1 MIDKLLL
8 DRWMGDAQGEDYIDW
23 AVDLLVAGRDTPSL
37 RVLAGLNA
45 THERSDIEE
54 YFLRTCRELGL
65 QPLEVSDNPRDAVL
79 LVKRL
84 YRSGT
89 LSPEET
95 LHYMSR
101 LYQLSE
107 CSDPLLQPWFTLREA
122 LADLAD
128 LEAEVGNRL
137 MLVWPAGY
145 FRLPEEMKP
154 LEETID
160 REWELFDRAVA
171 LDLPDGFQHFVRCEG
186 CGHIGPHA
194 PLSRATKVHNWTLG
208 YALGSLQP
216 DWECAKCG
224 DSRLMHMACAEVRE
238 DYFSRLRGGGESLP
252 SLTE

>member
-160 REWELFDRAVA
+160 REWELFDRALG
-171 LDLPDGFQHFVRCEG
+171 LDLPDEFHRFVRCER
-186 CGHIGPHA
+186 CRHIGPPA
-194 PLSRATKVHNWTLG
+194 RPSFFASLRVLLTQG
-208 YALGSLQP
+208 YIAADTQP
-216 DWECAKCG
+216 SVCAKCRG
-224 DSRLMHMACAEVRE
+224 SRLVRMACAEVQE
-238 DYFSRLRGGGESLP
+238 DYFSRLRGGGESP
-252 SLTE
+252 